1 MSKSKRSWKTVAR
14 QVLGR
19 KAAQNIG
26 DGSNGQYALVTPCRG
41 IDFSLWQTKEAAEKF
56 KGKLDR
62 GGCCGGC
69 WPKTHY
75 IVDLAQYGSTDFRPE
90 PRFTPQ

>member
-14 QVLGR
+14 RFFGK
-19 KAAQNIG
+19 KAGITIG
-26 DGSNGQYALVTPCRG
+26 DGSNGQYALVTPYRG
-41 IDFSLWQTKEAAEKF
+41 VDFSLWQTKEAAEKF

-69 WPKTHY
+69 TPRKHY
-75 IVDLAQYGSTDFRPE
+75 VVDLSTINASRMMA
-90 PRFTPQ
+90 